1 VAANGEVACDVEV
14 AEECY
19 EVMALANG
27 EVACDEE
34 AVGGVDLAKGLVEL
48 CGHDD
53 PGGRH
58 CGCGGLHGDRG
69 GGACGPTSSCCMT
82 VAQSAAPHARG
93 GDGASSHAQIHYG
106 T

>member
-34 AVGGVDLAKGLVEL
+34 AVGGVDPAKGLVEL
-48 CGHDD
+48 
-53 PGGRH
+53 